1 MRLSVNVNLT
11 SHTVGRWL
19 AAAEET
25 SENIIVNG
33 CYQIEM
39 QTKLKAPSDE
49 GAVVFRRKMTEGE
62 KAIIIKFS
70 LSLLPS
76 RLTACH
82 LPRQRKALFC

>member
-25 SENIIVNG
+25 NKNIIVNG

-49 GAVVFRRKMTEGE
+49 GAVERSETEGE
-62 KAIIIKFS
+62 KAINIKLS
-70 LSLLPS
+70 LSLPQS
-76 RLTACH
+76 FLT
-82 LPRQRKALFC
+82 K